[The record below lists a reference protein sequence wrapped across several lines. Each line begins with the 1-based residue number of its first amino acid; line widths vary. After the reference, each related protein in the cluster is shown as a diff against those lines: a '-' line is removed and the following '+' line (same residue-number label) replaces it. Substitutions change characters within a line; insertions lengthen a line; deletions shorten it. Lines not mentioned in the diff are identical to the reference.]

1 MSSCSPLPLRT
12 SGAWRSH
19 GIHRRLIRR
28 SQQRKSQNLPARKP
42 KDHRY
47 RLLPQTTAPDV
58 PDGLTQVINMPDQRG
73 VFQRNRSTAGIALS
87 DFGLISF
94 RGEAPFKI
102 IFCRGAHAAD
112 RGGTYGGKSPKWW
125 GEIQIN
131 QSVKGSVR

>member
-1 MSSCSPLPLRT
+1 VLAISSCSPLPLRT

-19 GIHRRLIRR
+19 GIHRRLA
-28 SQQRKSQNLPARKP
+28 KSAGTEP

-58 PDGLTQVINMPDQRG
+58 PDGLTQVINMPDQCG

-94 RGEAPFKI
+94 HGEAPFEI
-102 IFCRGAHAAD
+102 IFVISEMLVIVGVLLGVIR
-112 RGGTYGGKSPKWW
+112 
-125 GEIQIN
+125 
-131 QSVKGSVR
+131 